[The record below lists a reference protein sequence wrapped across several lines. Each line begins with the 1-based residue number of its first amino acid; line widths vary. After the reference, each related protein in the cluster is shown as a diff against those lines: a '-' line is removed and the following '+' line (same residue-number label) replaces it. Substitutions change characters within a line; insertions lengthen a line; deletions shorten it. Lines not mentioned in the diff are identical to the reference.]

1 MKPATTI
8 TAILLMLISAGH
20 LLRLI
25 FQVEITANGVPV
37 PMWPSITGCIIPFVL
52 ALLVWRENKPSNP

>member
-8 TAILLMLISAGH
+8 AAILLMLISAGH

-25 FQVEITANGVPV
+25 FQVEITANGIPV
-37 PMWPSITGCIIPFVL
+37 PMWPSITGCIIPFVF
-52 ALLVWRENKPSNP
+52 AIFIWRENKRLNP